1 MKVLLVDD
9 SRLLR
14 LANQKALTKAGHTVT
29 AVVDGEEA
37 LRAVHE
43 DSFDLIVL
51 DMLLPKVP
59 GLTVLR
65 NLKSDS
71 ATKDIPVVI
80 LSSLSGANARKLRE
94 EGAAAYVMKA
104 DDLLEKDSAILVEAI
119 ESALRNVH
127 EPHGHMRTN

>member
-1 MKVLLVDD
+1 MKILLVDD

-14 LANQKALTKAGHTVT
+14 LANQRALTKAGHLVT

-37 LRAVHE
+37 LHAVHE
-43 DSFDLIVL
+43 ESYDLIVL
-51 DMLLPKVP
+51 DMMLPKIP

-65 NLKSDS
+65 NLKADP
-71 ATKDIPVVI
+71 ATKNIPVVV
-80 LSSLSGANARKLRE
+80 LSGLSGANATKLRE
-94 EGAAAYVMKA
+94 EGAAAYVVKA

-127 EPHGHMRTN
+127 EPQRGIRTN

>member
-71 ATKDIPVVI
+71 ATKDIPVVV

>member
-1 MKVLLVDD
+1 MKILLVDD
-9 SRLLR
+9 SRFLR
-14 LANQKALTKAGHTVT
+14 LANQRALTKAGHMVT

-51 DMLLPKVP
+51 DMLLPKIP

-65 NLKSDS
+65 NLKADS
-71 ATKDIPVVI
+71 ATKDIPVIV
-80 LSSLSGANARKLRE
+80 LSSLSGANATKLRE
-94 EGAAAYVMKA
+94 EGAAAYVVKA
-104 DDLLEKDSAILVEAI
+104 DDMLEKDSAVLVEAI

-127 EPHGHMRTN
+127 RPKGRMYTN

>member
-1 MKVLLVDD
+1 
-9 SRLLR
+9 
-14 LANQKALTKAGHTVT
+14 
-29 AVVDGEEA
+29 
-37 LRAVHE
+37 
-43 DSFDLIVL
+43 
-51 DMLLPKVP
+51 MLLPKVP

-71 ATKDIPVVI
+71 ATKDIPVVV